1 MDPSS
6 SSRLQDPWEHTKT
19 IFDGLSSS
27 SKSVKAQ
34 AILHAKQMALLVEE
48 FDNLTERERM
58 PSPREALIRCW
69 QEVVAALSVDG
80 KSGELLSAN
89 ALQQALKKL
98 KKDRE
103 EIETTIKGLRDLASP
118 RVQPE
123 LIAPLGPGSAQQ
135 KEKEIAGDGADG
147 SLLDLFESKLGKRV
161 PEMIEEDE
169 SQLSPLRTNGVP
181 CKIPKMP
188 GKY

>member
-1 MDPSS
+1 
-6 SSRLQDPWEHTKT
+6 
-19 IFDGLSSS
+19 
-27 SKSVKAQ
+27 
-34 AILHAKQMALLVEE
+34 
-48 FDNLTERERM
+48 
-58 PSPREALIRCW
+58 
-69 QEVVAALSVDG
+69 
-80 KSGELLSAN
+80 
-89 ALQQALKKL
+89 
-98 KKDRE
+98 
-103 EIETTIKGLRDLASP
+103 
-118 RVQPE
+118 VQPE

-188 GKY
+188 E